1 LIAEDGRIFEINGAT
16 RLDNFNL
23 LSSDQSD
30 ALFSLFDIVFDKIL
44 YFPKLTLFV
53 SDLD

>member
-1 LIAEDGRIFEINGAT
+1 MPHECSHLIQNLNNSYVSFAEGGSIFEINGAP

-30 ALFSLFDIVFDKIL
+30 APFHG
-44 YFPKLTLFV
+44 
-53 SDLD
+53 